1 MKKRL
6 KECDCESNNS
16 MPGFGGTLRQSNNMM
31 SMGGN
36 ENPNSGKIQFVP
48 VTLDSPEALRDF
60 VREIVRK
67 VKGM

>member
-31 SMGGN
+31 PMGGN
-36 ENPNSGKIQFVP
+36 ENPHAGKIQFVP
-48 VTLDSPEALRDF
+48 VTFDTRESLQDF